1 MRQVWHLSAA
11 SSPSAEMLG
20 KFECDR
26 KPKMMSCDHLTKFY
40 SYLLLLLP
48 SACSLPLALSVRP
61 ERIAVL
67 DQETGLHP
75 TQKPH
80 SPEPLRCHANQP
92 MADFPPRYTRGPG
105 TPPTGQPCG
114 RKDRLLPLPPLLPPP
129 PAQTPNSTGGFLSLR
144 WAPFTSTKFAMGGRK
159 ENLEI
164 HRRVL
169 RNTGK
174 RSCWEEAN
182 IYVNH

>member
-1 MRQVWHLSAA
+1 
-11 SSPSAEMLG
+11 MLG
-20 KFECDR
+20 KFECDFT
-26 KPKMMSCDHLTKFY
+26 PKLLNCDHLTKFY
-40 SYLLLLLP
+40 SYPLLRLP
-48 SACSLPLALSVRP
+48 SACSLSLALSIRP
-61 ERIAVL
+61 ERTAGL

-75 TQKPH
+75 TQQPRT
-80 SPEPLRCHANQP
+80 PEPLHCHDNQP

-105 TPPTGQPCG
+105 TTPHTHTGQPCG
-114 RKDRLLPLPPLLPPP
+114 RKDRLLPLPPRLPPP

-169 RNTGK
+169 FNTGK